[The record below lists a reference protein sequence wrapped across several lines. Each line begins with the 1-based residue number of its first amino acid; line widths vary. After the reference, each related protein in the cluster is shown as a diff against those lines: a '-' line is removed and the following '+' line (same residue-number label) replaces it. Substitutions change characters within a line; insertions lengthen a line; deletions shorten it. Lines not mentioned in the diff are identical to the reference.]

1 MATGKMEAVYQKM
14 IDEEVDM
21 LLMTSA
27 VKVGSQGAVSF
38 DGETISEPFN
48 KYEQDYSYLRRQLN
62 TDPEDKDETHIGTQM
77 MKIGLSNLV
86 RSRKYV
92 NIDGEEVTGDQILDE
107 MMSSINELANIG
119 SQEIREM
126 FTTVDTQTDEN
137 GNVISSEERIDYN
150 KMSEYLNEQLTSRNA
165 NKTII

>member
-1 MATGKMEAVYQKM
+1 
-14 IDEEVDM
+14 
-21 LLMTSA
+21 
-27 VKVGSQGAVSF
+27 
-38 DGETISEPFN
+38 
-48 KYEQDYSYLRRQLN
+48 LRRQLN

-86 RSRKYV
+86 RDRKYI
-92 NIDGEEVTGDQILDE
+92 NLDGEEVTGDQILDE

-137 GNVISSEERIDYN
+137 GNVISSEEHIDYK
-150 KMSEYLNEQLTSRNA
+150 KMSEYLNE
-165 NKTII
+165 